1 MGGNVVGGLH
11 DIATEEPEQILSQDT
26 RGRVLVTPERRESLL
41 AEYDRSGMSGV
52 KFAQYVGIKYSTL
65 AYWLQRRRQQRRK
78 EKSLIKAGADTEAGR
93 SNGGWIEAVVENA
106 SVPSVSAGALRI
118 YFAGGAYCQISSATE
133 MALAAELLGRLGS
146 KR

>member
-1 MGGNVVGGLH
+1 MTF
-11 DIATEEPEQILSQDT
+11 AAEEPEQILSQDA

-78 EKSLIKAGADTEAGR
+78 EKSSTKSWGGHKTEPEQWGLDR
-93 SNGGWIEAVVENA
+93 SGG
-106 SVPSVSAGALRI
+106 
-118 YFAGGAYCQISSATE
+118 
-133 MALAAELLGRLGS
+133 
-146 KR
+146 